1 MEPRDVFFL
10 GLGLTAPWT
19 LVGQRLDVDKRPQE
33 LHLEVGAERGSRFA
47 CAECK
52 RACKAHDFE
61 SFTWQHLNFFQH
73 HCFITAR
80 VPRVDCPEHGVK
92 RVQVPWARPGSHFTL
107 LFEHAALVLVREMP
121 VASAAGFMGI
131 TDKRLWRIVGH
142 YVGRAVAEL
151 DLSGV
156 RAFGLDETASK
167 KGHNYVTVFIDMDR
181 SDKPVIFVTPGKGKA
196 CVAEFRDFLLAHDG
210 EPTNVAEV
218 VCDMSSAF
226 LAAVAEGF
234 PKAAVTVDWFHVVQ
248 LFTTAVDDVRKAP
261 FVRLRSPHPHAPQ
274 GHPLG
279 GAESRRWQP
288 HRRPAH
294 CARRAGALS
303 VITLFDG
310 VGIEHF
316 DGLGWRFGVATRSSV
331 WLWSRFSSACRPL
344 AKAERCVGCKRWVR
358 ANGAA
363 CGFVDNA
370 ARYPQLHRPISD
382 QGCSTLFEVFHRE
395 QGFEAAEGGGVAIL
409 GDGVGLIE
417 AQDIV
422 SEGAYSGEDARVAA
436 DARFIF
442 AEGDVAR
449 VVLLVFDAPVVANGG
464 GGLFGMDR
472 AIGQVERALE

>member
-19 LVGQRLDVDKRPQE
+19 LVGQRLDVDKRPHE
-33 LHLEVGAERGSRFA
+33 LNLEVGAERGSRFA

-279 GAESRRWQP
+279 GAESRRRQP

-382 QGCSTLFEVFHRE
+382 NARRQRTRSSRSRESTRCPRIFLDRFPAEAPLPPKCDLARE
-395 QGFEAAEGGGVAIL
+395 RARFL
-409 GDGVGLIE
+409 GDFPLPLPARCRASGKRKWEVPPLRSAECCAVRAGRG
-417 AQDIV
+417 D
-422 SEGAYSGEDARVAA
+422 SRGRSGA
-436 DARFIF
+436 
-442 AEGDVAR
+442 
-449 VVLLVFDAPVVANGG
+449 GG
-464 GGLFGMDR
+464 RLG
-472 AIGQVERALE
+472 